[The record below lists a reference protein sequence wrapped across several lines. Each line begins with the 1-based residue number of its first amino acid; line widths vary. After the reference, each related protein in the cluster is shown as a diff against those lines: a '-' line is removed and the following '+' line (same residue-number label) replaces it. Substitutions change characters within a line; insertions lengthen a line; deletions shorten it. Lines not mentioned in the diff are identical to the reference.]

1 MCQFLLYV
9 RFTMFLRFAYSTLP
23 VFGYPPPPPLEVMAQ
38 ALYLVSL
45 DLVQTRVPSSTS
57 VSCGSPW
64 DSISCVLSALKIGF
78 PVDTD

>member
-1 MCQFLLYV
+1 MPVLLCFPDLHTPPCQFLGTPL
-9 RFTMFLRFAYSTLP
+9 
-23 VFGYPPPPPLEVMAQ
+23 PPPLEVMAQ